1 MATVDAEKKLQ
12 NRVLHWLVDD
22 LGYTYLGNLEDIDNT
37 PVKEELLKANLKKRG
52 YTDDQIKTAISELGG
67 KVNNQ
72 ADTLYQINRSV
83 YSLLRYGRQG
93 AKDAHGHRQTV
104 HYIDWDD
111 IGKNDFFVAEEVSVL
126 RFDKVTRKRPDVVL
140 YINGIAL
147 GVFEL
152 KSSHVSAGKG
162 IRQLLQNQKKENI
175 MSFFSTSQ
183 LLFAGNEAQGLF
195 YGTTETKEKYF
206 YQGYYYYTAFFS
218 VCLRLLHHFFT
229 DFFHPV

>member
-52 YTDDQIKTAISELGG
+52 YTDDQIKTAISELVG

-72 ADTLYQINRSV
+72 SDSLYQINRNV

-93 AKDAHGHRQTV
+93 AKDVHGHRQTV

-152 KSSHVSAGKG
+152 KSSYVSAGKG
-162 IRQLLQNQKKENI
+162 IRQLLQNQKRENI
-175 MSFFSTSQ
+175 LNFFQHS
-183 LLFAGNEAQGLF
+183 A
-195 YGTTETKEKYF
+195 
-206 YQGYYYYTAFFS
+206 
-218 VCLRLLHHFFT
+218 VPLRRQ
-229 DFFHPV
+229 